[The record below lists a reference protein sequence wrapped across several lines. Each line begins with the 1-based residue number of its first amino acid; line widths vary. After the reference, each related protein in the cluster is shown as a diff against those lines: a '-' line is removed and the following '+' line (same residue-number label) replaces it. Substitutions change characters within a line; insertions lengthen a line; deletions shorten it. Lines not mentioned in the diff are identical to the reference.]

1 MPLAAPVIDDRIY
14 DALLGEILRRIPVES
29 PRWADLNESDPG
41 VTLVELL
48 AFLTENLLWH
58 LDEREYRRRRRRR
71 RRRVAVLGVATAGT
85 GFFLWA
91 WGRRH
96 A

>member
-29 PRWADLNESDPG
+29 PRWTDLNESDPG

-58 LDEREYRRRRRRR
+58 LDQREYRRR
-71 RRRVAVLGVATAGT
+71 RRRVAVLAVTTAGT

>member
-1 MPLAAPVIDDRIY
+1 MPLTAPVIDDRIY

-29 PRWADLNESDPG
+29 PRWTDLNESDPG

-58 LDEREYRRRRRRR
+58 LDQREYRRR
-71 RRRVAVLGVATAGT
+71 RRRVAVLAVTTAGT